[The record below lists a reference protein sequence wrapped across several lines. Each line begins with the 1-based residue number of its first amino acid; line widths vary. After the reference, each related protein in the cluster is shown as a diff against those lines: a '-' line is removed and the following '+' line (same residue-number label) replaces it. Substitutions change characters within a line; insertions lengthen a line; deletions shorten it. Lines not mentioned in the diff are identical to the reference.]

1 MNKNPCINFRQNE
14 LLLSFRN
21 QEGKGNND
29 NGSPSGFRRWNM
41 TEAQRNAIMDY
52 RRDGLGYKKIS
63 QLTGIC
69 ESTVKTFCQRN
80 GLTGDTAN
88 KEEIRETSEKVC
100 LCCGKPVVQYPGR
113 KEKKFCLD
121 SCRNRWW
128 NSHLHLVKRK
138 AMYEFTCPTC
148 GKPCGILPSVK
159 MWSSLPSFF
168 REHRKR

>member
-1 MNKNPCINFRQNE
+1 
-14 LLLSFRN
+14 
-21 QEGKGNND
+21 
-29 NGSPSGFRRWNM
+29 M
-41 TEAQRNAIMDY
+41 TDAQRNAIMEY

-69 ESTVKTFCQRN
+69 ESTIKTFCHRN

-113 KEKKFCLD
+113 KEKKFCSD
-121 SCRNRWW
+121 RCRNRWW

-148 GKPCGILPSVK
+148 GKPFSAYGKPQTGIHTGYSKARLYYSG
-159 MWSSLPSFF
+159 
-168 REHRKR
+168 